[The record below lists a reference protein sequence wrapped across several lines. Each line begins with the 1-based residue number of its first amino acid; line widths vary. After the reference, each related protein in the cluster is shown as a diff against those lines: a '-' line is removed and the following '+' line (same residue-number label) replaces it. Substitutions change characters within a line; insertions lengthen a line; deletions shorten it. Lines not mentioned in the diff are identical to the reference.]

1 MEQSEEWLTCQCYLD
16 MLVLE
21 DEPECAATA
30 LTIFEVLT
38 HDAALPE
45 MNMKGS
51 YPECEVANL
60 HTIPDTTSI
69 FKYYINS
76 TFLLLGVTRHR

>member
-1 MEQSEEWLTCQCYLD
+1 MQDFED
-16 MLVLE
+16 ALE
-21 DEPECAATA
+21 YISAASSTD
-30 LTIFEVLT
+30 VRV

-69 FKYYINS
+69 FKYYIKS